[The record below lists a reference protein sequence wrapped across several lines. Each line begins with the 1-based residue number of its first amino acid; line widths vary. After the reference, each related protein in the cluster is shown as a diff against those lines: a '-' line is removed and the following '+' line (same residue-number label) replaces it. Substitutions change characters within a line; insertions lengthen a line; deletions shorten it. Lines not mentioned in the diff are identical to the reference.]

1 MSHVT
6 AHVLDASAGRPA
18 VGVAVTLSDG
28 SGAVL
33 AEAVTNDD
41 GRVTDLGPEVLEP
54 GTYEV
59 RFASGAYFAAQGV
72 ACFHPYVPV
81 VFTVE
86 AGQGHYHVPLLLS
99 PFAYSTYRGS

>member
-18 VGVAVTLSDG
+18 AGVAVTLSDAAG
-28 SGAVL
+28 TVL
-33 AEAVTNDD
+33 AESVTDDD
-41 GRVTDLGPEVLEP
+41 GRVKELGPAVLDP

-59 RFASGAYFAAQGV
+59 RFASGDHFAAQGV

-99 PFAYSTYRGS
+99 PFAYTTYRGS

>member
-18 VGVAVTLSDG
+18 EGVAVTLSDAFG
-28 SGAVL
+28 TVL
-33 AEAVTNDD
+33 AEATTNAD
-41 GRVTDLGPEVLEP
+41 GRVTDLGPDALDP

-59 RFASGAYFAAQGV
+59 RFASGDHFAAQGV

-86 AGQGHYHVPLLLS
+86 AGQAHYHVPLLLS
-99 PFAYSTYRGS
+99 PFAYTTYRGS